1 MSLKEKLLLQF
12 KKQLICFIDE
22 LIDQFPGESDFII
35 MRILIKDQMRIEDI
49 IGKFI
54 SEILPNKQDIKDRKN
69 SFFIENN
76 FLETRNGSLFK
87 TLWESENIDED
98 DKKIIWK
105 WMDLFVC
112 IAQKYHKLNI

>member
-12 KKQLICFIDE
+12 KEQLICFIDE
-22 LIDQFPGESDFII
+22 LIDQFPEESDFII

-87 TLWESENIDED
+87 TLWESKNIDED

-112 IAQKYHKLNI
+112 IAQKYNKLNI